1 MENSDVRAKEKIK
14 GERNTEAEGRNRI
27 PEIYD
32 IIFKSKQNIP
42 WNDVEK
48 YLKKYIGSTYIVE
61 IYKDKIS
68 IAGDFPDEYAE
79 SKYTKS
85 LRGALAKAKA
95 NAAQIIG
102 DLISSAENRR
112 WIENKNSKHSKDASQ
127 GWYRYDTYFIVPVKG
142 SDEMVERKNV
152 YGATLVVRKTEQGMF
167 LYDMINIKKEANMPL
182 KSK

>member
-1 MENSDVRAKEKIK
+1 MRVKEKIR

-167 LYDMINIKKEANMPL
+167 LYDMINIKKEASMPL
-182 KSK
+182 ESK